1 MSKHSLQRA
10 MPKKKRFTWA
20 ASFLVAVVLTGLVV
34 MGSNADVS
42 ASDSRLVSIYPAS
55 TVPTTPAEDDSRAVE
70 LGVRFTVR
78 VPGSVVGIKYY
89 KSRKNRGVHMGSLWT
104 INGVRLASATFKDD
118 SQLGWQRIQFAQ
130 PVALKPGTYVASYH
144 TTTGY
149 YAQQQWAFSSG
160 ATLGNSTIRATSG
173 VYAYGTGSFPIKTW
187 HNAAYYVDVLFQ
199 PGGRPPTGAL
209 APSTSA
215 STGFSQSKPSSTDTV
230 TATQATSASPTHSDP
245 PPSSM
250 SRSSSTSRTSPPP
263 SSTTPAPT
271 RSFPGP
277 TNTGVSAG
285 ANLTVHSGDLTITQ
299 PGYVLQNLE
308 VDGCITVK
316 TSADNVAIKNVLV
329 KGGGCYWPIRNFG
342 ATGLTITDV
351 EVDGL
356 NNPSNDAGISC
367 DNCTVTRANIHNTI
381 DGMKVGDNT
390 TVQDSYIHGLNRT
403 SVSHNDGIQCLGT
416 TGLQIRHNTILA
428 GAEATSSVLLS
439 TGSATD
445 MRNISI
451 DNNLVGGGRFTIY
464 GGYNSNVDDV
474 SKVSNIHI
482 TNNKFTTQF
491 YSTSGEFGPL
501 TSVDSPVVLSGNLW
515 YDGPNAGQ
523 PVTR

>member
-1 MSKHSLQRA
+1 MAQGKPPPSPRRSRYRLFA
-10 MPKKKRFTWA
+10 GA
-20 ASFLVAVVLTGLVV
+20 AVLAALVV
-34 MGSNADVS
+34 A
-42 ASDSRLVSIYPAS
+42 AIA
-55 TVPTTPAEDDSRAVE
+55 VPTALTRNHRHRAAEP
-70 LGVRFTVR
+70 T
-78 VPGSVVGIKYY
+78 SV
-89 KSRKNRGVHMGSLWT
+89 SP
-104 INGVRLASATFKDD
+104 
-118 SQLGWQRIQFAQ
+118 SQDA
-130 PVALKPGTYVASYH
+130 P
-144 TTTGY
+144 
-149 YAQQQWAFSSG
+149 
-160 ATLGNSTIRATSG
+160 
-173 VYAYGTGSFPIKTW
+173 
-187 HNAAYYVDVLFQ
+187 NA
-199 PGGRPPTGAL
+199 
-209 APSTSA
+209 
-215 STGFSQSKPSSTDTV
+215 
-230 TATQATSASPTHSDP
+230 ATSAVP
-245 PPSSM
+245 PN
-250 SRSSSTSRTSPPP
+250 
-263 SSTTPAPT
+263 PARRNCSAAPHLCGY
-271 RSFPGP
+271 PDA